1 VKITVFGAG
10 AWGTALAAHM
20 AQVHDV
26 LLWGRNGDLVDA
38 INVLHQNPQY
48 LAGIDLPAHL
58 RAERDFHRAAQ
69 HALMA
74 PADQRLW
81 VLGGPMG
88 ALRLV
93 LQDLVRMYPITQW
106 PQLVWLCK
114 GFEEKTALM
123 PHQVVESVL
132 GQTMGGALTGPSFAA
147 EVAKGLP
154 CALTAA
160 SADASTR
167 EIMVQAAHHG
177 AMRVYELDDLI
188 GAEVGGALKN
198 IMALASGLCDGLHL
212 GLNARAAL
220 ITRGLAEMKRLA
232 HALGARAETLNGLS
246 GIGDLLLTCTGD
258 LSRNRR
264 VGLMLAQGMRLPQIL
279 QELGQV
285 AEGVKCSAIVAPL
298 ALKLGIDMPIVAAVN
313 AVLFEDL
320 APRDGVMR
328 LLSREAKVELGD
340 GPVSG

>member
-1 VKITVFGAG
+1 MKVTVFGAG

-20 AQVHDV
+20 AQAHDV
-26 LLWGRNGDLVDA
+26 VLWGRNGELVDA
-38 INVLHQNPQY
+38 INLHHQNPQY
-48 LAGIDLPAHL
+48 LAGIDLPPHL
-58 RAERDFHRAAQ
+58 RAERDFQQAAQ
-69 HALMA
+69 HALAA

-93 LQDLVRMYPITQW
+93 LQDLMHVCPVGEW

-132 GQTMGGALTGPSFAA
+132 GQAMGGALTGPSFAA

-160 SADASTR
+160 SADASSR
-167 EIMVQAAHHG
+167 DIMVRAAHHG
-177 AMRVYELDDLI
+177 AMRVYELDDLT

-198 IMALASGLCDGLHL
+198 IMALATGLCDGLQL

-232 HALGARAETLNGLS
+232 HALGANTETLNGLS
-246 GIGDLLLTCTGD
+246 GLGDLLLTCTGD

-264 VGLMLAQGMRLPQIL
+264 VGLMLAQGKSLPQIL
-279 QELGQV
+279 EELGQV
-285 AEGVKCSAIVAPL
+285 AEGVKCAAVVAPL
-298 ALKLGIDMPIVAAVN
+298 AARLGVDMPITAFMN
-313 AVLFEDL
+313 AVLFEGL
-320 APRDGVMR
+320 APQEGVMR
-328 LLSREAKVELGD
+328 LLAREAKAESLGL
-340 GPVSG
+340 